1 MIKILVRHFPL
12 LSLLLKNCLF
22 KMKFSL
28 QTILFCKAKR
38 KYNIKTM
45 FNLKK
50 AMDLFKMM
58 LIKFKMIIKAIIL
71 ELNFFI
77 LKEISMKMIFFKKKI
92 QNLISLNSQHS

>member
-1 MIKILVRHFPL
+1 MF
-12 LSLLLKNCLF
+12 
-22 KMKFSL
+22 
-28 QTILFCKAKR
+28 FCEGVNPIIHSEVKR

-71 ELNFFI
+71 EINFFI
-77 LKEISMKMIFFKKKI
+77 RV
-92 QNLISLNSQHS
+92 

>member
-28 QTILFCKAKR
+28 QTIKVKR

-71 ELNFFI
+71 ELIFFI
-77 LKEISMKMIFFKKKI
+77 LKEISMKMLFFKKKI